1 MLKKGNM
8 AKIKITDFKTTPDL
22 AKLEEE
28 ILQFWDEEKVFEQ
41 SLKQREGAEN
51 FSFYDGPPFATGLPH
66 YGHLM
71 QSMIK
76 DLVPRYQTMRGKYV
90 RRVWGWDCHGLPIEN
105 LIEKELN
112 LKDKQA
118 IEDYGIAAFNQS
130 CQARVLTYAKDWAKT
145 IKRIGRFID
154 MKNAYKT
161 MDKSYMESVW
171 WVFSEL
177 YQKGLIYQS
186 HKVMYICPR
195 CSTPLSNFEVTQ
207 GYKDIKDLAVTA
219 KFKLLDTADEI
230 YLLAWTTTAWT
241 LSGNMFLA
249 VNADLDY
256 VLVEVKSTAE
266 KYYLAKSRLEEVFA
280 EHDYQIL
287 KTVKGQDLVG
297 LNYQPPFP
305 YFTDLKKDQD
315 LPQAARKLIFT
326 VQAADFVNLEDGT
339 GIVHVAPAFGED
351 DYQLGAS
358 LLNFSQLE
366 TAVKNKLFI
375 QHVDFSGR
383 FIEAVIDFAGMEVKP
398 KADPQATDVAIIR
411 YLAKKQ
417 LLFAKKQIIH
427 SYPHCWRCDTP
438 LLNYA
443 TDSWFV
449 KVSSFKDQL
458 LKNNQAVNW
467 QPTHIKNGRFGNW
480 LAEARD
486 WAISRNRYWGTP
498 LPLWQSED
506 GDLLCVS
513 SSAELEKLSG
523 QKVANLHKE
532 FVDEIVINQNGKV
545 YRHLPEVLDCWF
557 ESGAMPYAQ
566 FNYPFSNQ
574 QLFAKNFPANFI
586 AEGQDQT
593 RGWFYTLHVL
603 ATALTMS
610 NDQFSASL
618 DKPQSSAFENVMCT
632 GLIMASDGKKMSK
645 RLKNYPEPEAIIDQY
660 GADSLRLYLLS
671 SAAVKAETLNFEEK
685 EVADIRRRVF
695 LIWWNILAFHQTFA
709 DQQVERLDLQKYQP
723 INHVLDRWLLS
734 KLSSLRQQLVNYL
747 DNYDVMRATRLVAP
761 FINDFSTWY
770 LRLSRE
776 RLKAENS
783 QQVSQVFATA
793 LAVSAQLLAPIVPFF
808 SELVYQQLNTDEQ
821 SIHLSDYPVI
831 VADYQDKELEAAM
844 NELRQLVEL
853 GHAQRKS
860 SHIPLRQPL
869 AAVTFS
875 KPASFKDNPELV
887 AILKQEL
894 NVKDVLWG
902 EAEDEDVRAVFD
914 LEISADLA
922 AEGQARQIIRRIQ
935 NWRKKAG
942 LKVDQQVPA
951 YLKTWPNQF
960 TKLIEEKT
968 NTQLTRAKIEGLSEQ
983 LPDKS

>member
-1 MLKKGNM
+1 M

-22 AKLEEE
+22 AKLEEA
-28 ILQFWDEEKVFEQ
+28 ILQFWDDEKVFEQ
-41 SLKQREGAEN
+41 SLKQRAGAEN

-105 LIEKELN
+105 LIEKELD

-118 IEDYGIAAFNQS
+118 IEDYGIAAFNQA
-130 CQARVLTYAKDWAKT
+130 CQARVLTYAKDWEKT

-161 MDKSYMESVW
+161 MDKAYMESVW

-219 KFKLLDTADEI
+219 KFKLLDTTDEI

-241 LSGNMFLA
+241 LPGNMFLA
-249 VNADLDY
+249 VNPDLDY
-256 VLVEVKSTAE
+256 VLVEEKSTAE

-280 EHDYQIL
+280 DRDYQIV

-297 LNYQPPFP
+297 LNYQPPFS
-305 YFTDLKKDQD
+305 YFGHLKEDQD

-351 DYQLGAS
+351 DYQLGES
-358 LLNFSQLE
+358 LLNFSNLE

-375 QHVDFSGR
+375 QHVNFAGR
-383 FIEAVIDFAGMEVKP
+383 FIEAVTDFAGMEVKP

-417 LLFAKKQIIH
+417 LLFAKQQITH

-467 QPTHIKNGRFGNW
+467 QPAHIKDGRFGNW

-498 LPLWQSED
+498 LPLWQSAD

-532 FVDEIVINQNGKV
+532 FIDDIVIKQNGKV

-566 FNYPFSNQ
+566 FHYPFSNQ

-610 NDQFSASL
+610 NDQFSASF
-618 DKPQSSAFENVMCT
+618 DKPPSSAFQNVMCT

-695 LIWWNILAFHQTFA
+695 LIWWNILAFYQTFA
-709 DQQVERLDLQKYQP
+709 DQQVERLDLQKRQP

-734 KLSSLRQQLVNYL
+734 RLSSLRQQLVNYL
-747 DNYDVMRATRLVAP
+747 DNYDVMRASRLVAP

-776 RLKAENS
+776 RLKAETS

-793 LAVSAQLLAPIVPFF
+793 LAVSAQLFAPIVPFF
-808 SELVYQQLNTDEQ
+808 SELVYQQLQDDDR
-821 SIHLSDYPVI
+821 SIHLSDYPEI
-831 VADYQDKELEAAM
+831 LADYQDKELETAM

-860 SHIPLRQPL
+860 CQIPLRQPL

-875 KPASFKDNPELV
+875 KPASFKDNAELM

-894 NVKDVLWG
+894 NVKKVLWG
-902 EAEDEDVRAVFD
+902 KAQGKDIEVSFD
-914 LEISADLA
+914 LEITADLA

-951 YLKTWPNQF
+951 YLNTWPNQF

-968 NTQLTRAKIEGLSEQ
+968 NTQLIRAKIEGLNEQ
-983 LPDKS
+983 LQD

>member
-1 MLKKGNM
+1 MLKKGKM
-8 AKIKITDFKTTPDL
+8 SKIKITDFKTTPDL

-112 LKDKQA
+112 LKNKQA

-130 CQARVLTYAKDWAKT
+130 CQARVLTYAKDWEKT

-161 MDKSYMESVW
+161 MDKEYMESVW

-186 HKVMYICPR
+186 HKVMHICPR

-219 KFKLLDTADEI
+219 KFKLLDTTEEI
-230 YLLAWTTTAWT
+230 YFLSWTTTAWT
-241 LSGNMFLA
+241 LPGNMFLA
-249 VNADLDY
+249 VNSDLDY
-256 VLVEVKSTAE
+256 VLVEVKNTAE
-266 KYYLAKSRLEEVFA
+266 KYYLAKSRLEEVFNGR
-280 EHDYQIL
+280 DYRIV

-297 LNYQPPFP
+297 LNYQPVFP
-305 YFTDLKKDQD
+305 YFTDLKKDQN
-315 LPQAARKLIFT
+315 LPLAVRKLIFT
-326 VQAADFVNLEDGT
+326 VQAADFVNLEEGT

-351 DYQLGAS
+351 DYQLGEN

-383 FIEAVIDFAGMEVKP
+383 FIETVTDFAGMEVKP
-398 KADPQATDVAIIR
+398 KDQPQATDVEIIR
-411 YLAKKQ
+411 YLAKKK

-513 SSAELEKLSG
+513 SSAELEGLAG
-523 QKVANLHKE
+523 QKIANLHKE
-532 FVDEIVINQNGKV
+532 FVDEIVIKQNGKV

-566 FNYPFSNQ
+566 FNYPYGNQ

-610 NDQFSASL
+610 NKKFQTSL
-618 DKPQSSAFENVMCT
+618 NKPPSSAFENVMCT

-645 RLKNYPEPEAIIDQY
+645 RLKNYPEPEVILNQY

-685 EVADIRRRVF
+685 EVADIRRRIF
-695 LIWWNILAFHQTFA
+695 LIWWNILAFYQTFA
-709 DQQVERLDLQKYQP
+709 DQKVARLDLQKQQQ

-734 KLSSLRQQLVNYL
+734 KLSSLRHKLVNYL
-747 DNYDVMRATRLVAP
+747 DKYDVMRATRLVAP
-761 FINDFSTWY
+761 FISDFSTWY

-783 QQVSQVFATA
+783 QQVSQVFGTA
-793 LAVSAQLLAPIVPFF
+793 LAVSAQLFAPIVPFF
-808 SELVYQQLNTDEQ
+808 SELVYQQLNDDDK
-821 SIHLSDYPVI
+821 SIHLSDYPEI
-831 VADYQDKELEAAM
+831 LDDYQDKELEVAM

-860 SHIPLRQPL
+860 SRVPLRQPL
-869 AAVTFS
+869 ASVTFNKS
-875 KPASFKDNPELV
+875 ASFKDNAELV
-887 AILKQEL
+887 EILKQEL
-894 NVKDVLWG
+894 NVKEVLWG
-902 EAEDEDVRAVFD
+902 EVKDEDLGVCFD
-914 LEISADLA
+914 LKITADLE
-922 AEGQARQIIRRIQ
+922 AEGDARQIIRRIQ

-942 LKVDQQVPA
+942 LKVEKQVPA

-960 TKLIEEKT
+960 TKMIEEKT
-968 NTQLTRAKIEGLSEQ
+968 NTQLIRAKIEGLSEQ
-983 LPDKS
+983 LKD